1 MYTPND
7 AGFSKHFRPW
17 CRSDLLPFDDRL
29 VQVGIY
35 HMNFEKID
43 RFLRPLS
50 HFIAHESTAGLLLF
64 GCALVALG
72 WANSPF
78 SAAYFHLWEHEFA
91 VRFAGYTVANSLHH
105 WINDGL
111 MAMFFFVVGLELKRE
126 MMAGELSS
134 LRTALLP
141 MAAAIGGML
150 VPTLIFVACN
160 PRPPHVTGWGIPMA
174 TDIAFVLGIL
184 ALLGKRV
191 PVSLKI
197 FLTALAIVDDLGA
210 VLVIAVFYTS
220 DISVVNLGVG
230 GVFLALLLLANALG
244 VRTPVF
250 YGIAGIGGLWLAFLL
265 SGVHATIAGVL
276 AALTIPARPRI
287 DERGFTQRLRHYL
300 HEFEH
305 IKPNDVTLLEPAQM
319 HVLDQI
325 SRLIRAADTPLQR
338 LEHALYPL
346 VSFVVMPVFALANAG
361 ISFTTISADTLL
373 HPVSVGIFL
382 GLLLGKGVGVVGACW
397 VFTRLGWASFPGDM
411 QWGNIYGVGVLAGM
425 GFTMS
430 LFITTLAYEAED
442 LIIHAKMGILV
453 ASLLAGIVG
462 YMLLKKSLPPA
473 QP

>member
-1 MYTPND
+1 
-7 AGFSKHFRPW
+7 
-17 CRSDLLPFDDRL
+17 
-29 VQVGIY
+29 
-35 HMNFEKID
+35 MNFEKID
-43 RFLRPLS
+43 RFLKPLNR
-50 HFIAHESTAGLLLF
+50 FIAHESTAGLLLF
-64 GCALVALG
+64 VSALIALV

-78 SAAYFHLWEHEFA
+78 SATYFHLWEHEFA
-91 VRFAGYTVANSLHH
+91 VRIAGYTVANSLHH

-126 MMAGELSS
+126 LMAGELSAP
-134 LRTALLP
+134 RQALLP
-141 MAAAIGGML
+141 LAAAVGGML
-150 VPTLIFVACN
+150 VPTLIFVALN
-160 PRPPHVTGWGIPMA
+160 PGQPNVTGWGIPMA

-220 DISVVNLGVG
+220 DISLVNLGAG
-230 GVFLALLLLANALG
+230 GVFLAILLLANYLG
-244 VRTPVF
+244 IRNVVF
-250 YGIAGIGGLWLAFLL
+250 YGFIGIGGLWLAFLL

-276 AALTIPARPRI
+276 AALTIPARSKI
-287 DERGFTQRLRHYL
+287 DERGFTRRLRHYL

-305 IKPNDVTLLEPAQM
+305 IEPNDVTLLEPAQM

-325 SRLIRAADTPLQR
+325 KRLIRAADTPLQR

-361 ISFTTISADTLL
+361 IAFTTISAEALF

-382 GLLLGKGVGVVGACW
+382 GLLLGKCGGVVGACW
-397 VFTRLGWASFPGDM
+397 LMIRLGWASLPGDM
-411 QWGNIYGVGVLAGM
+411 QWKQMYGLGVLAGM

-430 LFITTLAYEAED
+430 LFITTLAYESAD
-442 LIIHAKMGILV
+442 LILHAKMGILV
-453 ASLLAGIVG
+453 ASLLAGVVG
-462 YMLLKKSLPPA
+462 YVLLKTSLPPA

>member
-1 MYTPND
+1 
-7 AGFSKHFRPW
+7 
-17 CRSDLLPFDDRL
+17 L
-29 VQVGIY
+29 Q
-35 HMNFEKID
+35 
-43 RFLRPLS
+43 PLNR
-50 HFIAHESTAGLLLF
+50 FIAHESTAGLLLF
-64 GCALVALG
+64 VSALIALV

-78 SAAYFHLWEHEFA
+78 SATYFHLWEYEFA
-91 VRFAGYTVANSLHH
+91 VRIAGYTVANSLHH

-126 MMAGELSS
+126 IMAGELSAP
-134 LRTALLP
+134 RQAILP
-141 MAAAIGGML
+141 LAAAVGGML
-150 VPTLIFVACN
+150 VPTLIFVALN
-160 PRPPHVTGWGIPMA
+160 PGPPNVTGWGIPMA

-220 DISVVNLGVG
+220 EISLMNLGAG
-230 GVFLALLLLANALG
+230 GVFLAILLLANYLG
-244 VRTPVF
+244 IRNTVF
-250 YGIAGIGGLWLAFLL
+250 YGLVGIGGLWLAFLL

-276 AALTIPARPRI
+276 AALSIPARSKI

-305 IKPNDVTLLEPAQM
+305 IEPNDVTLLEPAQM
-319 HVLDQI
+319 YVLDQI
-325 SRLIRAADTPLQR
+325 KRLIRAADTPLQR

-361 ISFTTISADTLL
+361 ISFTTISAEALF

-382 GLLLGKGVGVVGACW
+382 GLLLGKFGGVVGACW
-397 VFTRLGWASFPGDM
+397 IMTRLGWASLPADM
-411 QWGNIYGVGVLAGM
+411 QWKQMYGLGVLAGM

-430 LFITTLAYEAED
+430 LFITTLAYESAD
-442 LIIHAKMGILV
+442 LILHAKMGILV
-453 ASLLAGIVG
+453 ASLLAGVVG
-462 YMLLKKSLPPA
+462 YVLLKTSLPPA

>member
-1 MYTPND
+1 
-7 AGFSKHFRPW
+7 
-17 CRSDLLPFDDRL
+17 
-29 VQVGIY
+29 
-35 HMNFEKID
+35 MNFEKID
-43 RFLRPLS
+43 RFLQPLNR
-50 HFIAHESTAGLLLF
+50 FIEHESTAGLLLF
-64 GCALVALG
+64 VSALIALV
-72 WANSPF
+72 WSNSPF
-78 SAAYFHLWEHEFA
+78 SATYFHLWEHEFA
-91 VRFAGYTVANSLHH
+91 VRIAGYTVANSLHH

-126 MMAGELSS
+126 LMAGELSAP
-134 LRTALLP
+134 RQAILP
-141 MAAAIGGML
+141 LAAAVGGMI
-150 VPTLIFVACN
+150 VPTLIFVALN
-160 PRPPHVTGWGIPMA
+160 PGPPNVTGWGIPMA

-210 VLVIAVFYTS
+210 VLVIAVFYTFE
-220 DISVVNLGVG
+220 ISLVNLGAG
-230 GVFLALLLLANALG
+230 GVFLAVLLLANYLG
-244 VRTPVF
+244 IRNVVF
-250 YGIAGIGGLWLAFLL
+250 YGLVGIGGLWLAFLL

-276 AALTIPARPRI
+276 AALTIPARPKI

-305 IKPNDVTLLEPAQM
+305 IEPNDDTLLEPAQM

-325 SRLIRAADTPLQR
+325 KLLTRAADTPLQR

-361 ISFTTISADTLL
+361 ISFTTISAEALF

-382 GLLLGKGVGVVGACW
+382 GLLLGKFGGVVGACW
-397 VFTRLGWASFPGDM
+397 IMTRLGWASLPGDM
-411 QWGNIYGVGVLAGM
+411 QWKQMYGLGVLAGM

-430 LFITTLAYEAED
+430 LFITTLAYESAD
-442 LIIHAKMGILV
+442 LILHAKMGILV
-453 ASLLAGIVG
+453 ASLLAGVVG
-462 YMLLKKSLPPA
+462 YVLLKTSLPPA